1 MDTFNSGP
9 NPVPLSNELAELRA
23 EQRQV
28 SNLLLV
34 TLVALII
41 FGGGVA
47 LFVAKQMRMVQQN
60 LAEQRPAV
68 QRLIGDYQRTSE
80 PLIRNFSSALVQF
93 ASTNQDFRPI
103 LDKYRPVLS
112 NYLGAPL
119 PAIRSAAGTNR

>member
-1 MDTFNSGP
+1 MDTTHPGP
-9 NPVPLSNELAELRA
+9 SPLPELALLRDQ
-23 EQRQV
+23 QRQLQ
-28 SNLLLV
+28 NLLIV

-41 FGGGVA
+41 FGGGIA
-47 LFVAKQMRMVQQN
+47 LFIAKQLRIVQQN

-68 QRLIGDYQRTSE
+68 QRLISDYQRGSE

-112 NYLGAPL
+112 NYMGAPL
-119 PAIRSAAGTNR
+119 PTIRPAEKTN